1 MAVRPSSSGA
11 NRSALARAAKGASFW
26 RRIQANQ
33 GMATA
38 EFAILLPAAVF
49 LLIFGVGLT
58 GLQLQ
63 QLGLT
68 RQVGFLARAIEAGAG
83 HSTVAQMAAKAGI
96 KVTIIRSE
104 IFDCVTGTKPANLA
118 GMRIAQNARAC
129 ALVPG
134 E

>member
-1 MAVRPSSSGA
+1 
-11 NRSALARAAKGASFW
+11 
-26 RRIQANQ
+26 
-33 GMATA
+33 MATA
-38 EFAILLPAAVF
+38 EFAILLPAAIF
-49 LLIFGVGLT
+49 LLIFGVGLA

-68 RQVGFLARAIEAGAG
+68 RQVGFLARAIEAGAS
-83 HSTVAQMAAKAGI
+83 HSAVEQMAAKAGI
-96 KVTIIRSE
+96 EVRITPSE
-104 IFDCVTGTKPANLA
+104 MFDCVTGTKPANLV